1 LKRLAPIKGHTILIK
16 AVLDK
21 SKESTMS
28 KLTLL
33 LAAFLPAAAFA
44 EGAPAAAGGG
54 GIEQLIFLGGFVL
67 IFYFLLWRPQSKRA
81 KEHKALLG
89 SLEKG
94 SEVVTSGGL
103 LGRVTKVTDDF
114 AIIKVAEGVELPVQK
129 QAVSAVLPKG
139 TIKSINE

>member
-1 LKRLAPIKGHTILIK
+1 
-16 AVLDK
+16 
-21 SKESTMS
+21 MS

-33 LAAFLPAAAFA
+33 LASLFSASAFA
-44 EGAPAAAGGG
+44 EAAPAPQGG

-89 SLEKG
+89 GLEKG
-94 SEVVTSGGL
+94 SEVVTSGGIV
-103 LGRVTKVTDDF
+103 GKITKVNDEF
-114 AIIKVAEGVELPVQK
+114 VVLKVGDLEMPVQK
-129 QAVSAVLPKG
+129 HAVAAALPKG